1 VLLCNFIMVENSNL
15 KLNIWKFEFPI
26 CPKSHQH
33 FLFQKKFS
41 NNHICIITLPSINWW
56 FVYLGLWSYKLKK
69 WYLNIKRKD
78 IILGLQFT
86 LTNVKIVKQIIWF
99 GTKEVPQL
107 TIQQRSLSVFTNIQ
121 HISTLHTSVNI
132 SLHNNA
138 P

>member
-1 VLLCNFIMVENSNL
+1 
-15 KLNIWKFEFPI
+15 
-26 CPKSHQH
+26 
-33 FLFQKKFS
+33 
-41 NNHICIITLPSINWW
+41 
-56 FVYLGLWSYKLKK
+56 
-69 WYLNIKRKD
+69 LNIKRKD

-121 HISTLHTSVNI
+121 HISTLHTFVNI